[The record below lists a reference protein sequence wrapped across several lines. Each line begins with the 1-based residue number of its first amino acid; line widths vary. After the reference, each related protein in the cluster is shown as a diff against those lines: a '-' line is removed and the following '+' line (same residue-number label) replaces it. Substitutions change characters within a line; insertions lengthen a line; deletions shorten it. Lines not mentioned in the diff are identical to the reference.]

1 MEKFSLYD
9 LLAALFPS
17 VIFLYMLNAT
27 HQLFG
32 ILLTYPLTHK
42 WKNVLFFSYTHINS
56 KL

>member
-9 LLAALFPS
+9 LLAVLFPS
-17 VIFLYMLNAT
+17 VIFLYMLNAR
-27 HQLFG
+27 HQSFG

-42 WKNVLFFSYTHINS
+42 WENVLLFYTHINS